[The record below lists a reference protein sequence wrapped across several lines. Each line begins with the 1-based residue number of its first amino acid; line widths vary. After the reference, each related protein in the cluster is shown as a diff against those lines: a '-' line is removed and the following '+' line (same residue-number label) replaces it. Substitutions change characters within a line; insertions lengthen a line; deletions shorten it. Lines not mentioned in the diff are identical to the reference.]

1 VEAYHDRYQIEKIP
15 LNAYHCKYEISG
27 TLPESVSLYTLK
39 RQFNSDITQRTHT
52 SRKGTS
58 SRALCHWTIIKV
70 RNKLRF
76 RWQASQKCTF
86 LLLTGVPEPHMPPAG
101 GEKIGSDRSHAIQIL
116 KHSKGGIAIETKHHM
131 HFEMTPE
138 QYRLLSENAKTC
150 GLSKRAYLIRL
161 LQGHHPSARQN
172 DEMKALRREIHAIG
186 NNINQIA
193 RSVNAGIA
201 TQEDVQEATEL
212 LGHVYEKLY
221 EMGRH

>member
-1 VEAYHDRYQIEKIP
+1 
-15 LNAYHCKYEISG
+15 
-27 TLPESVSLYTLK
+27 
-39 RQFNSDITQRTHT
+39 
-52 SRKGTS
+52 
-58 SRALCHWTIIKV
+58 
-70 RNKLRF
+70 
-76 RWQASQKCTF
+76 
-86 LLLTGVPEPHMPPAG
+86 MPPAG
-101 GEKIGSDRSHAIQIL
+101 GEKIGSDRSHAIQIF

-161 LQGHHPSARQN
+161 LQGHHPTARQN

-221 EMGRH
+221 EMGRR

>member
-1 VEAYHDRYQIEKIP
+1 
-15 LNAYHCKYEISG
+15 
-27 TLPESVSLYTLK
+27 
-39 RQFNSDITQRTHT
+39 
-52 SRKGTS
+52 
-58 SRALCHWTIIKV
+58 
-70 RNKLRF
+70 
-76 RWQASQKCTF
+76 
-86 LLLTGVPEPHMPPAG
+86 MPPAG

-161 LQGHHPSARQN
+161 LQGHHPTARQN

-201 TQEDVQEATEL
+201 TRGDAREATEL
-212 LGHVYEKLY
+212 LGRVYELLY
-221 EMGRH
+221 KMGRH